1 MAVPGFWSVLLLTVV
16 VMLPLLSSSGWV
28 VSLPPPKTPS
38 RSKCA
43 LGLASVTEPNHR
55 KRLSAVHNYRG
66 PACSSL
72 DLACPR

>member
-28 VSLPPPKTPS
+28 VRSRPPKHRPG
-38 RSKCA
+38 RNA
-43 LGLASVTEPNHR
+43 PWGWPPYTEPNHR

-66 PACSSL
+66 HARSSEL
-72 DLACPR
+72 QAGPR